1 VVECDL
7 ISCEICVLLLTG
19 GVINLVL
26 VSRVALVNLVAMCVL
41 FADCYTFLE
50 GMARQAPPASSVQ
63 TRVKANDMEA
73 DNPLTVVTVG
83 PEPAGTVEE
92 LQEALLGGWRQE
104 STSTSLEECNSRLR
118 VPEDGAAWWK
128 QWAAYV
134 GVGFLVAVG

>member
-1 VVECDL
+1 
-7 ISCEICVLLLTG
+7 
-19 GVINLVL
+19 
-26 VSRVALVNLVAMCVL
+26 
-41 FADCYTFLE
+41 
-50 GMARQAPPASSVQ
+50 MACQAPAASSIHTAVE
-63 TRVKANDMEA
+63 ANDMEA

-83 PEPAGTVEE
+83 QEPAGTVEE

-104 STSTSLEECNSRLR
+104 SSSTSLEECNSRLR

>member
-1 VVECDL
+1 M
-7 ISCEICVLLLTG
+7 SLLTG

-26 VSRVALVNLVAMCVL
+26 PIRVALLNLVAMCVL
-41 FADCYTFLE
+41 FADFSTFLE

-63 TRVKANDMEA
+63 ANDMEA
-73 DNPLTVVTVG
+73 DNPLPVVTVL
-83 PEPAGTVEE
+83 PEPAGIVEE

-104 STSTSLEECNSRLR
+104 SSSTSLEECNSRLR